1 MAASTLSP
9 TRVLPR
15 AGSAILSQLAS
26 AALLAGLLS
35 SGLLQAPDAAA
46 QGYPSRPMRM
56 IVPFSPGGAADILA
70 RSMSEP
76 LARQLGQPVL
86 VINRDGAGTV
96 VGVNEAAHASPDGHT
111 LLLSGDA
118 AIINAASGRKLPYD
132 LFKQLAPV
140 STIYSSAQA
149 MVVRRSGPFNT
160 LQDVVRYGREKP
172 GQIKFGSV
180 GVGSAAHMSAELFN
194 QGAGIRGLHVPYRG
208 AAPALQDL
216 AGGQFDYII
225 IGTSAVIAAVKGG
238 QFRSVA
244 MMAKQR
250 SPQLPDVPTSIEQG
264 VNVETGSW
272 YGLYLTGGSPAAAVN
287 RVHAALKAALS
298 EQAVVNRLRSLGGEG
313 RLMTQQE
320 FTAFMKSEVQKFSKL
335 IKELNIKL
343 DE

>member
-1 MAASTLSP
+1 MNPSQYTL
-9 TRVLPR
+9 TNQLLPR
-15 AGSAILSQLAS
+15 LFTT
-26 AALLAGLLS
+26 LLWVAGLLCS
-35 SGLLQAPDAAA
+35 VANADN
-46 QGYPSRPMRM
+46 YPSRPITI

-70 RSMSEP
+70 RSLSEP
-76 LARQLGQPVL
+76 LGKQLGQSVL
-86 VINRDGAGTV
+86 VINRDGGGTV
-96 VGVNEAAHASPDGHT
+96 IGVNEAAHASPDGYT

-118 AIINAASGRKLPYD
+118 AIVNAASGRKLPYD
-132 LFKQLAPV
+132 LFKDLAPV
-140 STIYSSAQA
+140 SMVYSSAQA
-149 MVVRRSGPFNT
+149 MVVRRNGPFNS
-160 LQDVVRYGREKP
+160 LQDVVKYGRDNP

-244 MMAKQR
+244 VMSRQR
-250 SPQLPDVPTSIEQG
+250 SPQLPEVPTSFEQG

-272 YGLYLTGGSPAAAVN
+272 YGLYLTGGAPASAVA
-287 RVHAALKAALS
+287 RVHAALKAALA
-298 EQAVVNRLRSLGGEG
+298 EPAMIERLRSLGGEG
-313 RLMTQQE
+313 RLMTQPE
-320 FTAFMKSEVQKFSKL
+320 FTAFMKSEVQKFAKL
-335 IKELNIKL
+335 IKDLDIKL

>member
-1 MAASTLSP
+1 MNKQI
-9 TRVLPR
+9 R
-15 AGSAILSQLAS
+15 IL
-26 AALLAGLLS
+26 
-35 SGLLQAPDAAA
+35 AAA
-46 QGYPSRPMRM
+46 VALGTLALGAAQAQQGQPYPSRPVRM

-70 RSMSEP
+70 RSISDP
-76 LARQLGQPVL
+76 LAKHLGQSVL
-86 VINRDGAGTV
+86 VINRDGGGTV
-96 VGVNEAAHASPDGHT
+96 VGVNEAAHASPDGYT

-118 AIINAASGRKLPYD
+118 AIVNAASGRKLPYD
-132 LFKQLAPV
+132 LFKDLTPV
-140 STIYSSAQA
+140 SMVYSSTQA
-149 MVVRRSGPFNT
+149 MLVRRASSFNN
-160 LQDVVRYGREKP
+160 LQDVVKYGRDNP

-244 MMAKQR
+244 VMSKQR
-250 SPQLPDVPTSIEQG
+250 SPQLPDVPTSFEQG

-272 YGLYLTGGSPAAAVN
+272 YGLYLTGGAPAAAVTK
-287 RVHAALKAALS
+287 VQSALKATLT
-298 EQAVVNRLRSLGGEG
+298 EPAVNERFRSLGGEG
-313 RLMTQQE
+313 HLMSPQE
-320 FTAFMKSEVQKFSKL
+320 FTAFMKGEVGKFAKL
-335 IKELNIKL
+335 IKDLNIKL

>member
-1 MAASTLSP
+1 MQRQARLERTVRALSVSVLLCTSLIATLVSTG
-9 TRVLPR
+9 V
-15 AGSAILSQLAS
+15 
-26 AALLAGLLS
+26 
-35 SGLLQAPDAAA
+35 QAQA
-46 QGYPSRPMRM
+46 YPSRPMRM

-70 RSMSEP
+70 RSLSEP
-76 LARQLGQPVL
+76 LGKQLGQSVL
-86 VINRDGAGTV
+86 VINRDGGGTV
-96 VGVNEAAHASPDGHT
+96 IGVNEAAHASPDGYT

-118 AIINAASGRKLPYD
+118 AIVNAASGRKLPYD
-132 LFKQLAPV
+132 LFKDLAPV
-140 STIYSSAQA
+140 SMVNSSALA
-149 MVVRRSGPFNT
+149 MVVRRNGPFNS
-160 LQDVVRYGREKP
+160 LQDVVKYGRDNP

-244 MMAKQR
+244 VMSRQR
-250 SPQLPDVPTSIEQG
+250 SPQLPEVPTSFEQG

-272 YGLYLTGGSPAAAVN
+272 YGLYLTGGAPASAVA
-287 RVHAALKAALS
+287 RVHAALKAALA
-298 EQAVVNRLRSLGGEG
+298 EPAMIERLRSLGGEG
-313 RLMTQQE
+313 RLMTQPE
-320 FTAFMKSEVQKFSKL
+320 FTAFMKSEVQKFAKL
-335 IKELNIKL
+335 IKDLDIKL